1 MPELTVESM
10 LASLAST
17 YPDCPQIAEQEL
29 RQELA
34 EKLDRYTPQAVSDAI
49 EAIACWRQT
58 QGRSLTRLPAIDR
71 LQTACQVAQCLSQT
85 RFERAMRNARLAS
98 PEQTAGKL
106 PPSAGDRLSAR
117 MDEWAAANYEQA
129 GPWLEAVA
137 TMPLEDQEHLLKQVN
152 VCLMSILGPT
162 FELDREHWTD
172 LHAVMLSILADIG
185 LARVPI
191 GNTRQHADPMP
202 VGGWPWSQK

>member
-1 MPELTVESM
+1 MPELTIESM

-29 RQELA
+29 RQKLA
-34 EKLDRYTPQAVSDAI
+34 EQLDHYTPQAVADAI
-49 EAIACWRQT
+49 EAIACWKQT
-58 QGRSLTRLPAIDR
+58 RGKALTRLPAIDR

-85 RFERAMRNARLAS
+85 RFERAMRTARLAS

-106 PPSAGDRLSAR
+106 PPTAGDRLSAR

-137 TMPLEDQEHLLKQVN
+137 TMPLEDQEHLLRQVN

-202 VGGWPWSQK
+202 VGGWPWSKS